1 MSKTIRIGTRDS
13 ELALYQA
20 KVVQKLLEE
29 KGHKTILVPVNTLR
43 AWYYRNFYQNIRYC
57 NA

>member
-29 KGHKTILVPVNTLR
+29 KGKK
-43 AWYYRNFYQNIRYC
+43 
-57 NA
+57 